1 MEIPVNTE
9 ARLGPGGRP
18 MRGFWS
24 IDGID
29 DVEGLMQRLAAGR
42 RLDRLGLILQE
53 HLSTGGKRLR
63 ARLAL
68 GALECL
74 GSDRADGFGWAAACE
89 LLHNATLLHDDLQ
102 DRDTVRRGQPAAW
115 VRHGEAQA
123 INAGDLALMLPTLAI
138 DHVPVEPGVKWYLSR
153 TLAAHAEQVARG
165 QALEMELLQRRRVS
179 WVAYDNA
186 ALSKTAALFSLPVEG
201 AALCA
206 GQSAESAREFA
217 QAFAPIGLLF
227 QIQDDVLDLFGDKGR
242 QEVGCDLREGKVSA
256 LVVEHLRLHPQ
267 DTAWLLHLLALP
279 RDETPDAEVERAIQ
293 RFEKEGAL
301 TAVWSRMHAIEE
313 QVDQSPVLAREP
325 RLHALALEL
334 VCLAVAPIAH
344 TVPDLSV
351 RMHG

>member
-18 MRGFWS
+18 VRGFWS
-24 IDGID
+24 IDGLD
-29 DVEGLMQRLAAGR
+29 EVEALMQRLSAGR

-68 GALECL
+68 GSLECL
-74 GSDRADGFGWAAACE
+74 GTDRAAGVGWGAACE

-123 INAGDLALMLPTLAI
+123 INAGDLALMLPTIAI
-138 DHVPVEPGVKWYLSR
+138 DHVPVDPGVKWYLSR
-153 TLAAHAEQVARG
+153 SLAWHATEVARG
-165 QALEMELLQRRRVS
+165 QAYEMELLPRGRFQWS
-179 WVAYDNA
+179 AYASA
-186 ALSKTAALFSLPVEG
+186 AMSKTAALFSLPVEG

-206 GQSAESAREFA
+206 GRSHVEARELA
-217 QAFAPIGLLF
+217 EAFAPIGLLF
-227 QIQDDVLDLFGDKGR
+227 QIQDDVLDLYGDKGR
-242 QEVGCDLREGKVSA
+242 REVGCDLREGKVSA
-256 LVVEHLRLHPQ
+256 LVSEHLRLHPW
-267 DTAWLLHLLALP
+267 DKDALLSLLALP
-279 RDETPDAEVERAIQ
+279 RDETPEDKVEEMIT
-293 RFEKEGAL
+293 RFADGGAL
-301 TAVWSRMHAIEE
+301 AAVWQRMHAIEE
-313 QVDQSPVLAREP
+313 AVDRSVVLEREP